1 MKKYLVYTGLFL
13 SLLKSENVHSMDL
26 DSMQKILK
34 TLARNPELAQQILET
49 ARESEEDS
57 LDGMTIAERAVQLVP
72 KEEKIHL
79 DAPQIISK
87 FIDDPS
93 CKKRKIFSIN
103 FKGIDPSTQYFDQLE
118 ALVASKE
125 YLYNLQSLIL
135 SKFEGVND
143 FVQAFFNE
151 IDEEGQ
157 SIRPSCFISLFRI
170 DVAEHYNTIIS
181 AQSLKSIL
189 DHFAQYN
196 EVVRNMTIMD
206 ARNGRNEAFLEIHG
220 VSDDLLD
227 QMNLSLYKTDPRDR
241 RTVVLKENVHI
252 TYRSGEGEST
262 VNLIALLRKN

>member
-26 DSMQKILK
+26 NMQELIK
-34 TLARNPELAQQILET
+34 ELAKNPNLVNQILAT
-49 ARESEEDS
+49 ARVDEEDS

-87 FIDDPS
+87 VIDTPS
-93 CKKRKIFSIN
+93 CKKRKVFSIN
-103 FKGIDPSTQYFDQLE
+103 FKGIDPNTQYSDQLE
-118 ALVASKE
+118 TIAASKE
-125 YLYNLQSLIL
+125 SLYNLQSLIL
-135 SKFEGVND
+135 TQFEGVND

-151 IDEEGQ
+151 IDEEDQ
-157 SIRPSCFISLFRI
+157 PIRPSCFISLFRI
-170 DVAEHYNTIIS
+170 DVAEHGNTIIS

-189 DHFAQYN
+189 DHFSQYN

-206 ARNGRNEAFLEIHG
+206 ARNGRKEAFLEING

-227 QMNLSLYKTDPRDR
+227 QMNLNMYKTDPRDR
-241 RTVVLKENVHI
+241 RTVVLKENIHI
-252 TYRSGEGEST
+252 SYRSGEGEAT
-262 VNLIALLRKN
+262 VNLIALLSKN

>member
-1 MKKYLVYTGLFL
+1 MNKYLVYTVLFL
-13 SLLKSENVHSMDL
+13 SLLKSGNVHSMDL
-26 DSMQKILK
+26 DNMQKILE

-57 LDGMTIAERAVQLVP
+57 IDGMTIAERAVQLVP
-72 KEEKIHL
+72 KEEKVHL
-79 DAPQIISK
+79 DAQQIVGKAINN
-87 FIDDPS
+87 IS

-103 FKGIDPSTQYFDQLE
+103 FSGIDPRTQYSDQLE
-118 ALVASKE
+118 TIVASKE

-135 SKFEGVND
+135 SQFEGAND

-170 DVAEHYNTIIS
+170 DVAEHDNTIIS

-206 ARNGRNEAFLEIHG
+206 ARNGRKEAFLEING

-227 QMNLSLYKTDPRDR
+227 QVNLSMYRADPRDR
-241 RTVVLKENVHI
+241 RTVVLKENVRI
-252 TYRSGEGEST
+252 SYRSGEGEST